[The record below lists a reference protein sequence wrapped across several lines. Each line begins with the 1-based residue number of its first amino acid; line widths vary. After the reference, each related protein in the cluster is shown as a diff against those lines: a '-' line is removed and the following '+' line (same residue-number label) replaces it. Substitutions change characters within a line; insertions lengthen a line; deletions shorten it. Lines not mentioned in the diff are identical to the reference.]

1 MNGEA
6 GNSWKFKMF
15 KRLQIIA
22 IPEKTAEI
30 MSVFLGVFFSLPE
43 KKWTLQRKK
52 LKRTISIVTEKI
64 EV

>member
-22 IPEKTAEI
+22 IPEKTAE
-30 MSVFLGVFFSLPE
+30 MSVFWGGFFSLPE

-64 EV
+64 EA

>member
-30 MSVFLGVFFSLPE
+30 MSVFLGVFF
-43 KKWTLQRKK
+43 
-52 LKRTISIVTEKI
+52 
-64 EV
+64 

>member
-30 MSVFLGVFFSLPE
+30 MSVFLGFFLAYQ
-43 KKWTLQRKK
+43 KKNGPYKGK
-52 LKRTISIVTEKI
+52 N
-64 EV
+64 